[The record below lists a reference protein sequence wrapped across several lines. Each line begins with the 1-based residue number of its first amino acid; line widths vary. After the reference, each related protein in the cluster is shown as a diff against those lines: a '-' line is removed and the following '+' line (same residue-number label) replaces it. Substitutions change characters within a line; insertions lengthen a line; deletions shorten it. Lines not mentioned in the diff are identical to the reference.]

1 MIELGTA
8 LLKFWSSMLNHLWQS
23 SLVILPLFLL
33 ARGLRQAPAR
43 LGDRFWALALLKLC
57 LPLAVGGVLAKYLLD
72 AVSGW
77 LVSDAAVATGTL
89 AGVVTTV
96 LDPEPG
102 WGYRWISSRPWM
114 TVGLVCMTVLWQLA
128 VIWGVATAIRDLN
141 LVNRLQHDP
150 VADLPAFLRERL
162 LWALAKADI
171 PASAVVITAA
181 ATMPAVFGMLRPRI
195 LASQRLVAALPAED
209 LVAVLKH
216 EDAHRRRR
224 DPLRFLLLRLC
235 QAVFF
240 FYPLIHP
247 ISRRLREGAEYACD
261 EKALATG
268 IGPRGYARALA
279 RAVNLN
285 LATVPTT
292 VAAGTGGPTLLK
304 KRLSRL
310 HQPERSD
317 MSRYRLILVA
327 AVVLVCAGSFL
338 PLGSTADTPPPPPP
352 PAEASDTDALP
363 PPPAPSAP
371 TMNREDVADDPPP
384 PPPKKE
390 EEAKAKNG
398 KKDKAASKSEEKVAK
413 EKSAEGESLVTPPR
427 IIHLAK
433 PEYPASAR
441 EAKAEG
447 KVVLKVLVDEKGK
460 VVKVKVKQGVEG
472 YPELTEAAVKAAELC
487 TFDPGTKDG
496 EPATVWAMIPFEFKL
511 E

>member
-1 MIELGTA
+1 VIELGTA

-23 SLVILPLFLL
+23 SLVIVPLFLL

-57 LPLAVGGVLAKYLLD
+57 LPLAVGGVLTKNLLD

-77 LVSDAAVATGTL
+77 LVSDAEVATGTL
-89 AGVVTTV
+89 AAVVTTV

-102 WGYRWISSRPWM
+102 WGYLWISAQPWLTAGM
-114 TVGLVCMTVLWQLA
+114 VLITVLWQLA
-128 VIWGVATAIRDLN
+128 VIWGVATAISDLTH
-141 LVNRLQHDP
+141 VSRLRFES
-150 VADLPAFLRERL
+150 VAGLPAPLRVRL
-162 LWALAKADI
+162 LGALARADI
-171 PASAVVITAA
+171 PTSAVVITAA

-195 LASQRLVAALPAED
+195 LVSRQLVAALPTED

-235 QAVFF
+235 RAVFC

-261 EKALATG
+261 ERALATG
-268 IGPRGYARALA
+268 IGPCGYARALA
-279 RAVNLN
+279 RVVNLN
-285 LATVPTT
+285 LATAPTT
-292 VAAGTGGPTLLK
+292 VAADTGGPTLLK

-310 HQPERSD
+310 QQPERND

-352 PAEASDTDALP
+352 SAEARDAEALP
-363 PPPAPSAP
+363 PPHPPSAP

-384 PPPKKE
+384 PPPKKD
-390 EEAKAKNG
+390 EEAKAEDG
-398 KKDKAASKSEEKVAK
+398 EKDKAAKKSEEKVVK
-413 EKSAEGESLVTPPR
+413 EKSAAGESLVTPPQ
-427 IIHLAK
+427 IIHLEK

-472 YPELTEAAVKAAELC
+472 YPELTDAAVKAAELC
-487 TFDPGTKDG
+487 TFEPGTQDG
-496 EPATVWAMIPFEFKL
+496 EPAKVWAMIPFEFRL